1 MSEELL
7 LNYIAIYNRL
17 IERGKIR
24 TLSGYSEQHH
34 IIPRCMGGGN
44 ERSNLVLLT
53 AEEHFVAHAL
63 LVKIHPSHP
72 RLIYAL
78 SMMCM
83 NRDGKRK
90 NNKLY
95 AWHRRRHAEITRIE
109 KTGIVPSLETREKL
123 RAVLKGKKRSPETIA
138 KVAAANRGK
147 KRAPEVVERQR
158 ALLTGRKRPPRSKE
172 TQELIA
178 AAHRGKKRSAETRLK
193 LSIARRKRVISAE
206 SRAKAAV
213 TMTGKKHSAE
223 TIEKLRRIASTRH
236 YTPERL
242 MEMKTRNEKLTPE
255 QRSARAHKAWATKW
269 RKKAEK
275 NTNDAYSAANC

>member
-1 MSEELL
+1 M
-7 LNYIAIYNRL
+7 NYASIYNRL
-17 IERGKIR
+17 IERGKNRI
-24 TLSGYSEQHH
+24 LSGYSEQHH
-34 IIPRCMGGGN
+34 ILPRCMGGGN
-44 ERSNLVLLT
+44 EKSNLVLLT

-72 RLIYAL
+72 RLVYAL

-83 NRDGKRK
+83 NRDGKRQ

-123 RAVLKGKKRSPETIA
+123 RAALKGRKRSPETIA

-147 KRAPEVVERQR
+147 KRSPDVVERHR
-158 ALLTGRKRPPRSKE
+158 AFFTGRKRPPRSQK
-172 TQELIA
+172 TKDLLA

-193 LSIARRKRVISAE
+193 LSIARRRRVISAE
-206 SRAKAAV
+206 TRAKTAAS
-213 TMTGKKHSAE
+213 MTGKKHSAE
-223 TIEKLRRIASTRH
+223 SIVKMRLKASTRR

-242 MEMKTRNEKLTPE
+242 MEMRGRIEKLTPE
-255 QRSARAHKAWATKW
+255 QRSARAHKAWATKR
-269 RKKAEK
+269 RKEAEK
-275 NTNDAYSAANC
+275 ETNDAVNTTMR